1 MKEREFTVMAGTQEE
16 RNQVISKIREIV
28 SNEKFK
34 LDAYYFCGFPSGTP
48 NEKLLKACER
58 YLETLDRSGVTE
70 EMLAELE
77 NTLARKSKAA
87 DNLVNNDADIQAVL
101 DHRELLIQG

>member
-34 LDAYYFCGFPSGTP
+34 LDRSEEP
-48 NEKLLKACER
+48 
-58 YLETLDRSGVTE
+58 DRGVTD

>member
-1 MKEREFTVMAGTQEE
+1 M
-16 RNQVISKIREIV
+16 RNSSWMPITSG
-28 SNEKFK
+28 
-34 LDAYYFCGFPSGTP
+34 GFPSGTP
-48 NEKLLKACER
+48 NEKLLKPVR
-58 YLETLDRSGVTE
+58 DIWRPWTGRRSRIGGSLRV
-70 EMLAELE
+70 LAELE

>member
-1 MKEREFTVMAGTQEE
+1 MTGTQEKE
-16 RNQVISKIREIV
+16 QVIAKIREIV

-58 YLETLDRSGVTE
+58 YLETVDGNQPDPAVTSDMIAQLE
-70 EMLAELE
+70 GALAQ
-77 NTLARKSKAA
+77 KSKAA
-87 DNLVNNDADIQAVL
+87 DNLVNSDVDIQEVL
-101 DHRELLIQG
+101 DHRDLLLG